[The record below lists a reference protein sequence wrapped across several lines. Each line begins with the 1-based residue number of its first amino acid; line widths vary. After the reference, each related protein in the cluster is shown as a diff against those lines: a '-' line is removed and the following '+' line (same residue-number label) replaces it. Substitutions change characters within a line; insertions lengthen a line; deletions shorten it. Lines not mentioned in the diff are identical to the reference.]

1 MLRFQTILVL
11 LLVIFAAAG
20 QGAAGAE
27 TISLPAPPDEDA
39 VVLTETP
46 ARGTQSPAFR
56 AYQARLAARAE
67 RAREILR
74 ARNRYAA
81 AVRYN
86 NRRLGYIPHTYLVT
100 DRLGFVQGSSV
111 AAALHRQLGR

>member
-1 MLRFQTILVL
+1 MFRLQTILVL
-11 LLVIFAAAG
+11 LLIVFAAAG
-20 QGAAGAE
+20 QGAARGE
-27 TISLPAPPDEDA
+27 TISLPAPPDEDVP
-39 VVLTETP
+39 VVTDTS
-46 ARGTQSPAFR
+46 ARGTQSPAFL
-56 AYQARLAARAE
+56 AYQARLAARAD

-86 NRRLGYIPHTYLVT
+86 NRNAGYIPHSYLVT

-111 AAALHRQLGR
+111 AAALYRQLG